1 MWQAGDAATSKEEAH
16 CRSWCNMASRQRGN
30 LLCWRFSWPAQFGPP
45 NRFQR
50 SGRRR
55 RWQPQACWQ
64 QSLGVS
70 IVPCSELRGMLWYI
84 ICVPL
89 SWRLLFPRRCMQSG
103 KLAIIK
109 SHQAACHAWLN
120 TALERVRM
128 LCHAASHACSRLPR
142 KQRRRSRRWRSQ
154 VTVLQDCWFS
164 RAHQY
169 LLVWGCCLKLDFW
182 QLISTA
188 TK

>member
-1 MWQAGDAATSKEEAH
+1 MAKGVASSGVCGRQGMLRLPKKRRIAEAGATWQADNAATCCA
-16 CRSWCNMASRQRGN
+16 GG
-30 LLCWRFSWPAQFGPP
+30 FSWPAQFGPP

-70 IVPCSELRGMLWYI
+70 IVPCSELRGVLWYI
-84 ICVPL
+84 ICVP
-89 SWRLLFPRRCMQSG
+89 RCMQSG

-154 VTVLQDCWFS
+154 VTVLQNC
-164 RAHQY
+164 
-169 LLVWGCCLKLDFW
+169 
-182 QLISTA
+182 
-188 TK
+188 